1 MCDILV
7 LSRMVRKT
15 QVFPEKIEQI
25 LEGDEGE
32 RESPAVRTVR
42 ARALT
47 LNKEQQK
54 AGWLDSLSERWE
66 VGDGGDG
73 GAWVFLLGIT

>member
-1 MCDILV
+1 MWDILV

-32 RESPAVRTVR
+32 RELPAVRTVR
-42 ARALT
+42 AKAL
-47 LNKEQQK
+47 
-54 AGWLDSLSERWE
+54 G
-66 VGDGGDG
+66 
-73 GAWVFLLGIT
+73 